1 MTKPSPNRT
10 ASERHRYNIRMLVGL
25 FCVAFVMVG
34 LSFAAVPAYRAFCQT
49 FGFAGTPLRAE
60 AQSEPVTVIDRKMLV
75 RFNSDVD
82 PGLAWHFKPK
92 QRQMTVRIG
101 ETGLAFFEAT
111 NRSDKPITGTATFN
125 VVPAKAAPYFVKI
138 DCFCFTEQTLKPGE
152 SVDMPVT
159 FYVDP
164 ELARDGKLDEVG
176 TITLSYTFYRA
187 LESEADANEKTA
199 ALSRAASSVN

>member
-1 MTKPSPNRT
+1 MTKPSTNRT
-10 ASERHRYNIRMLVGL
+10 ASERLRYNRRMLVGL
-25 FCVAFVMVG
+25 FGVAFVMVG

-60 AQSEPVTVIDRKMLV
+60 AQSAPVAVIDRKIVV
-75 RFNSDVD
+75 RFNSDID
-82 PGLAWHFKPK
+82 PGLAWHFRPK

-101 ETGLAFFEAT
+101 ETGLAFYEAT
-111 NRSDKPITGTATFN
+111 NVGDRPVTGTATFN

-138 DCFCFTEQTLKPGE
+138 DCFCFTEQTLKAGE

-164 ELARDGKLDEVG
+164 ELASDGNLDEVG

-187 LESEADANEKTA
+187 LESEADATDRTA